1 MPTCTGLVTI
11 LVHWDCGG
19 NHVTNSHA
27 TKHAPITKKCL
38 LHLTVLKMIL
48 IRTLIEC
55 IAE

>member
-27 TKHAPITKKCL
+27 TKHAPITIKCL
-38 LHLTVLKMIL
+38 LHLTVLKMLL

-55 IAE
+55 IAK